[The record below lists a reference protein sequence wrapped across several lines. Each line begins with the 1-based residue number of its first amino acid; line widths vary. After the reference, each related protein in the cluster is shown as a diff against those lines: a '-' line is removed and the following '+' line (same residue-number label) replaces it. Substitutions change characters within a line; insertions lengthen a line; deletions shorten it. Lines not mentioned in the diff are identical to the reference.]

1 MQVRLL
7 PVQVCVVLVQTMHV
21 CANMCL
27 FGFSF
32 LAEYEHFFANTHK
45 YLEIHA
51 SVCKNVCKN
60 VFFFQVILQPLV
72 HASENIC
79 R

>member
-21 CANMCL
+21 CANICL
-27 FGFSF
+27 FGFSY
-32 LAEYEHFFANTHK
+32 LDEDEHFFANTHK
-45 YLEIHA
+45 YLEIHT
-51 SVCKNVCKN
+51 SVCKNMCKN
-60 VFFFQVILQPLV
+60 VFFQVILRPLV